1 MEVPADPSPATAPPA
16 TPAPAASASAS
27 VADPDTAVAELAT
40 SMAFYDRGASRNKL
54 LYQNL
59 RVLTLVL
66 AAAIPVVGA
75 FGGPAEVTAVLGG
88 AIVIVEGLQQL
99 FQFHDRWVDYRKTW
113 NELDQERR
121 LHQLRAG
128 PYASGNPDKRLG
140 ERMTMILAAENS
152 DWVALAANAGAQS
165 SA

>member
-1 MEVPADPSPATAPPA
+1 MEAPASPSPATVPEHDA
-16 TPAPAASASAS
+16 
-27 VADPDTAVAELAT
+27 AVAELAA
-40 SMAFYDRGASRNKL
+40 SMGFYDRGAGRNKL

-59 RVLTLVL
+59 RVLTMVL

-75 FGGPAEVTAVLGG
+75 FGGPAEVTAVLGA

-99 FQFHDRWVDYRKTW
+99 FQFHDRWIDYRKTW

-128 PYASGNPDKRLG
+128 PYASGNPDKVLG
-140 ERMTMILAAENS
+140 ERMTVILAAENS
-152 DWVALAANAGAQS
+152 DWVALAANAAVQS
-165 SA
+165 S